1 MSKPIRTPLSPE
13 QLADAQRLMAIYK
26 KRVAESKTRGDQP
39 ALNQTEVGERCEW
52 KSPQSTVSQY
62 MNGKVALNL
71 EALVKLAAA
80 LDFEPAEVSP
90 TLAAGI
96 RRTGEFRLEESSQPV
111 STGDIEFADFSI
123 VNSGIDQF
131 ALIPQYT
138 AKAAAGAGHDNAFV
152 EERAS
157 LAFKHDWL
165 RAKRARPDNLM
176 VIYVTGDSMCP
187 TICDGDVILVDRSR
201 KDPAHNKL
209 FLLLSKED
217 GLTVKRLMLI
227 EGMWVIRS
235 DSEDKAQYPDRYLP
249 QGERFELDIQG
260 QVLWRGGDL

>member
-13 QLADAQRLMAIYK
+13 QLADAQRLTVIYK
-26 KRVAESKTRGDQP
+26 KRVAESKARGDLP
-39 ALNQTEVGERCEW
+39 PLNQTEVGERCEW

-71 EALVKLAAA
+71 EALVKLASA
-80 LDFEPAEVSP
+80 LSFDPAEVSP
-90 TLAAGI
+90 TLAASLPRG
-96 RRTGEFRLEESSQPV
+96 RQADEAESSV
-111 STGDIEFADFSI
+111 DDSYAF
-123 VNSGIDQF
+123 
-131 ALIPQYT
+131 IPQYT
-138 AKAAAGAGHDNAFV
+138 AKAAAGIGHDNVFV
-152 EERAS
+152 EERSS
-157 LAFKHDWL
+157 LAFKQEWL

-201 KDPAHNKL
+201 VDPAHNKL
-209 FLLLSKED
+209 FLLMSKED

-227 EGMWVIRS
+227 EDMWVIRS
-235 DSEDKAQYPDRYLP
+235 DSEDKLQYPDRYLP
-249 QGERFELDIQG
+249 HGERFELDIQG